1 MVSARAGLGDE
12 DELLTDRPR
21 VVSIAA
27 LAFPRPL
34 LTDADL
40 LLRPW
45 SAADVPENVMG
56 FADPSVLRY
65 SWQLTRRYT
74 DADARAFFVEQ
85 EQARRR
91 GEELHFAF
99 VRADRTEVVLG
110 AGSLYG
116 VDRTAGRAAVGYW
129 LTPDGRGHGI
139 ATRATRLM
147 AAWAFDELG
156 IHRLELTCG
165 PDNDAS
171 QRVANRCGFVR
182 EGVLRSHLPF
192 KGQRRDTVIYSLL
205 SSDAR

>member
-1 MVSARAGLGDE
+1 M
-12 DELLTDRPR
+12 
-21 VVSIAA
+21 
-27 LAFPRPL
+27 

-56 FADPSVLRY
+56 FTDPSGLRF
-65 SWQLTRRYT
+65 SWPLTRRYT
-74 DADARAFFVEQ
+74 EADARAFFVEQ

-99 VRADRTEVVLG
+99 VRADRIEVVLG

-116 VDRTAGRAAVGYW
+116 VDSSAGRAAVGYW
-129 LTPDGRGHGI
+129 LSPDGRGRGI

-192 KGQRRDTVIYSLL
+192 KGKRRDTVIFSLL
-205 SSDAR
+205 SSEAR